1 MDERAVFEHFHE
13 ALELEPRPGAYE
25 RFRTD
30 FMRQSVVAK
39 RRPVFRMRFSKM
51 SLRIA
56 AAVAVVAIAIALVAG
71 FLATYHRPTGN
82 VPAAHDKQLMA
93 YQDLVASDYNAFVD
107 STSNHCDTM
116 DDQGCADAVARLVTS
131 MQKWV
136 GDLAA
141 FKTPGQFVVLDARL
155 RAHITEGIIEL
166 NAMVAAQKR
175 RDQGGFAFALN
186 AALYERAWIDTASF
200 TLKGTYPEAAASY
213 RTAINAARQSLNSCV
228 DSSPI
233 PAALG
238 CANLYGHELCTGSTS
253 QACAGDVQGA
263 ETQVQNFL
271 IAVAQHPAPG
281 SLSSDDRQFQTAL
294 AQADDALLAIVS
306 AQLINDSEK
315 ASGAEVSFASAIE
328 SAATAANTIFDS

>member
-107 STSNHCDTM
+107 STSNHCDT
-116 DDQGCADAVARLVTS
+116 
-131 MQKWV
+131 
-136 GDLAA
+136 
-141 FKTPGQFVVLDARL
+141 
-155 RAHITEGIIEL
+155 
-166 NAMVAAQKR
+166 
-175 RDQGGFAFALN
+175 
-186 AALYERAWIDTASF
+186 
-200 TLKGTYPEAAASY
+200 
-213 RTAINAARQSLNSCV
+213 
-228 DSSPI
+228 SSP
-233 PAALG
+233 
-238 CANLYGHELCTGSTS
+238 
-253 QACAGDVQGA
+253 
-263 ETQVQNFL
+263 
-271 IAVAQHPAPG
+271 
-281 SLSSDDRQFQTAL
+281 
-294 AQADDALLAIVS
+294 
-306 AQLINDSEK
+306 
-315 ASGAEVSFASAIE
+315 SGPCH
-328 SAATAANTIFDS
+328 